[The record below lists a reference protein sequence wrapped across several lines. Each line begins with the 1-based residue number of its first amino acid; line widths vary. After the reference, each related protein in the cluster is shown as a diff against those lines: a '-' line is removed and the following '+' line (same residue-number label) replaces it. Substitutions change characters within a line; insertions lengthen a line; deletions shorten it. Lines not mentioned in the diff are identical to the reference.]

1 MLTHVDHLGIAVIDL
16 DASMALYRSAFGV
29 DAWEI
34 IEIPERHMR
43 VAVANI
49 GGTLIELIMPTS
61 EEAAFAKYLR
71 ERGPGMHHIAYRVD
85 DIRSALHEL
94 ASQGMRLIDEVP
106 RPGIHH
112 TQTAFIHP
120 KATQGVLIELVQH

>member
-1 MLTHVDHLGIAVIDL
+1 MLTHIDHLGIAVLDL

-29 DAWEI
+29 ATWEI

-43 VAVANI
+43 VAIANI
-49 GGTLIELIMPTS
+49 GGTLIELIMATS

-71 ERGPGMHHIAYRVD
+71 EHGPGIHHIAYRVD
-85 DIRSALHEL
+85 DIQNALSNL
-94 ASQGMRLIDEVP
+94 AGQGMRLIDEAP
-106 RPGIHH
+106 RPGIHN
-112 TQTAFIHP
+112 TQVAFIHP